1 MSRDEFNTQGSGS
14 GAGTGSGNGSSS
26 GAGTGTGNG
35 GAGTGSGRRL
45 QLAAAV
51 LAVVVGLALLA
62 APLVDRWADPDT
74 RIGIYLA
81 ALLAAYAVCGHV
93 IARPRRTT

>member
-14 GAGTGSGNGSSS
+14 GAGTGSGSGSSS

-35 GAGTGSGRRL
+35 GAGTGSGRA

-51 LAVVVGLALLA
+51 LVVVIGLALFA
-62 APLVDRWADPDT
+62 APLVDRWADPET
-74 RIGIYLA
+74 RLAIYLG
-81 ALLAAYAVCGHV
+81 ALLAAYAVCSYV
-93 IARPRRTT
+93 IARPRRTTT